1 MRVFWAWARVLGG
14 LGVVA
19 LLAWRLGAGPFVDG
33 LRALDG
39 GTVLAATAVGALTT
53 LGSAWRWRLVS
64 GGLGVDLPLRR
75 AVADYYQAL
84 FLNAAL
90 PGGVLGDVH
99 RAVGTGRAHGD
110 VGRGVRAVVLERAA
124 GQVTLVAVAAAVLLG
139 GPAGLGPL
147 TLLGGLA
154 AAAAVAV
161 LAAVAGRR
169 PGASRWG
176 RACRAATADVRS
188 GLLGRRVAPGVLL
201 ASVLVLAGHV
211 ATFVLAARAAGVPAP
226 AGRLV
231 PIALLALLA
240 MAVPLNVGGFGPREG
255 VTAWAFAAAGLGAGL
270 GLTVAVGYG
279 LLAFAA
285 SLPGAGVLAYRGA
298 GRVRAAASGRAARLR
313 AAHPR
318 GGLPQVRHAPAP
330 ARHGPAVPVLALG
343 YAAAN
348 RPDSA

>member
-1 MRVFWAWARVLGG
+1 MNRAPRPGVLLGGVVGRGCSGMRVFWAWARVLGG

-19 LLAWRLGAGPFVDG
+19 LLAWRLGAGPFLDG
-33 LRALDG
+33 LQALDG

-99 RAVGTGRAHGD
+99 RGVGNGRAHGD
-110 VGRGVRAVVLERAA
+110 VGRGIRAVVLERAA
-124 GQVTLVAVAAAVLLG
+124 GQVTLVVVAAAVLLA
-139 GPAGLGPL
+139 GPAGIAPPH
-147 TLLGGLA
+147 LLGGVAAAASVVVLA
-154 AAAAVAV
+154 AAA
-161 LAAVAGRR
+161 GRR
-169 PGASRWG
+169 SGASWWG
-176 RACRAATADVRS
+176 RACRAATADVRR

-240 MAVPLNVGGFGPREG
+240 MAVPVNVGGFGPREG

-285 SLPGAGVLAYRGA
+285 GLPGAGVLAYRGA
-298 GRVRAAASGRAARLR
+298 GRLRAAAALR
-313 AAHPR
+313 
-318 GGLPQVRHAPAP
+318 
-330 ARHGPAVPVLALG
+330 GPAVPVLA
-343 YAAAN
+343 YAAPN

>member
-19 LLAWRLGAGPFVDG
+19 VLAWRLGAGPFLDG

-39 GTVLAATAVGALTT
+39 GTLLAATAVGALTT

-64 GGLGVDLPLRR
+64 RGLGVDLPLRR

-99 RAVGTGRAHGD
+99 RAVGNGRAHGD

-124 GQVTLVAVAAAVLLG
+124 GQVTLAAVAAAVLL
-139 GPAGLGPL
+139 AGAGPL
-147 TLLGGLA
+147 HLLGGLA
-154 AAAAVAV
+154 AAASVLGL
-161 LAAVAGRR
+161 LAALRRR

-176 RACRAATADVRS
+176 RAWRAATSDVRR
-188 GLLGRRVAPGVLL
+188 GLLGRRIAPGVWL

-226 AGRLV
+226 TGRLAA
-231 PIALLALLA
+231 IALLALLA

-285 SLPGAGVLAYRGA
+285 SLPGAGVLTHRGA
-298 GRVRAAASGRAARLR
+298 ARLGAAASRRAPRHPAAQAAGATLR
-313 AAHPR
+313 RPEPAGQRVAEQHHVAD
-318 GGLPQVRHAPAP
+318 LPDLRQLRTA
-330 ARHGPAVPVLALG
+330 
-343 YAAAN
+343 
-348 RPDSA
+348 